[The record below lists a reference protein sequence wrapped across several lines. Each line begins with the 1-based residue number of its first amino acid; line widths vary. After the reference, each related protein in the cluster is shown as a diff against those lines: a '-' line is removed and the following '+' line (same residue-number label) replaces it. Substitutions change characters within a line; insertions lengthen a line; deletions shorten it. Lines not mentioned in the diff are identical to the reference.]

1 LTKTTNS
8 GSWLEVLQTKDLSLI
23 FTARVAMSVSRAI
36 AGIAVPLYLATLGF
50 NGVELGILYLIVA
63 LVAAGM
69 SSGIGFATNKV
80 GAKSF
85 MIIVPAMVAVA
96 GVVYAFSSDTAIL
109 FIFAALASF
118 GRGAG
123 AGAGMVGPYQPA
135 ESQLIV
141 NSITPANRNKAFS
154 MVSLASTVGALIGT
168 GLAAL
173 SGHEH
178 VVRAAAVAVFRPSML
193 LASLAALIASI
204 IAIFLS
210 SHPAKA
216 SHPTAHQQDKVFAF
230 PKRSRWLLYRLW
242 VTNTLNGAAVGMFGP
257 FVTYWLFIRY
267 HANEVTIGELY
278 LVVNI
283 ITLGSGLIAPRVA
296 ARFGTVRITSWLRIA
311 QGLLLIPL
319 ALSPTF
325 VIAGVI
331 YTIRMFAQRVALP
344 LRQSYV
350 LAMADPSEQARVAA
364 LSNLPSQI
372 VMAVSPTLTGYL
384 LDDVSLSLPFEIAS
398 VIQTISAFAYYFF
411 FKNAAPPEELADK
424 PAGSDVGPV
433 AEEVADT
440 VDLKSVEGEP
450 TT

>member
-1 LTKTTNS
+1 
-8 GSWLEVLQTKDLSLI
+8 VLQTKDLSLI
-23 FTARVAMSVSRAI
+23 FTARVAMSTSRAI

-50 NGVELGILYLIVA
+50 NGFELGILYLVVA

-85 MIIVPAMVAVA
+85 MIIVPAMVAIA
-96 GVVYAFSSDTAIL
+96 GVVYAFTTDTAVL

-141 NSITPANRNKAFS
+141 NSISATNRNRAFS
-154 MVSLASTVGALIGT
+154 LVSLASTVGALIGT

-173 SGHEH
+173 SGHES
-178 VVRAAAVAVFRPSML
+178 VLRATAVTVFRPSMFI
-193 LASLAALIASI
+193 AAVAALVASV

-210 SHPAKA
+210 NNPPQPSHTGG
-216 SHPTAHQQDKVFAF
+216 HRQERVFAF
-230 PKRSRWLLYRLW
+230 PQRSRWLLYRLW

-257 FVTYWLFIRY
+257 FVTYWLYIRFR
-267 HANEVTIGELY
+267 ANEVSIGELY
-278 LVVNI
+278 LIVNI
-283 ITLGSGLIAPRVA
+283 VTLGSGLIAPKVA
-296 ARFGTVRITSWLRIA
+296 QRFGTVRITSWLRIA
-311 QGLLLIPL
+311 QGLLLVPL
-319 ALSPTF
+319 AISPTF
-325 VIAGVI
+325 VIAGVV

-372 VMAVSPTLTGYL
+372 VMALSPTLTGYL

-398 VIQTISAFAYYFF
+398 VIQTASAFAYYFF
-411 FKNAAPPEELADK
+411 FKNAAPPEE
-424 PAGSDVGPV
+424 V
-433 AEEVADT
+433 ARAAQLLDDMRRGD
-440 VDLKSVEGEP
+440 DLEGNLP
-450 TT
+450 TME

>member
-1 LTKTTNS
+1 MTSALRS
-8 GSWLEVLQTKDLSLI
+8 GSWLDVLKTRDLSLI
-23 FTARVAMSVSRAI
+23 FTARMAMSVSRAI
-36 AGIAVPLYLATLGF
+36 AGVAVPLYLATLGF
-50 NGVELGILYLIVA
+50 NGVELGVLYLVVA

-80 GAKSF
+80 GAKTF
-85 MIIVPAMVAVA
+85 MIIVPAMVALA
-96 GVVYAFSSDTAIL
+96 GVVYAFSANTAIL

-141 NSITPANRNKAFS
+141 NSVTPANRNRAFS
-154 MVSLASTVGALIGT
+154 AVSLASTVGALIGT

-173 SGHEH
+173 SGHEL
-178 VVRAAAVAVFRPSML
+178 VARAVAVAVFRPSML
-193 LASLAALIASI
+193 IASAAALTASVIAM
-204 IAIFLS
+204 FLS
-210 SHPAKA
+210 NQPPKPTHPV
-216 SHPTAHQQDKVFAF
+216 AHKQDRVFSF
-230 PKRSRWLLYRLW
+230 PQRSRWLLYRLW

-257 FVTYWLFIRY
+257 FITYWLYIRY

-283 ITLGSGLIAPRVA
+283 ITLGSGLVAPRVA
-296 ARFGTVRITSWLRIA
+296 QRFGSVRITSWLRIA
-311 QGLLLIPL
+311 QGLLLIPF
-319 ALSPTF
+319 AISPTF
-325 VIAGVI
+325 VIAGII
-331 YTIRMFAQRVALP
+331 YTVRMFAQRVALP

-364 LSNLPSQI
+364 LSNLPSQV

-384 LDDVSLSLPFEIAS
+384 LDNVSLSLPFEIAS

-411 FKNAAPPEELADK
+411 FKDAAPPEELIPYATTVQEQAPDGTADET
-424 PAGSDVGPV
+424 P
-433 AEEVADT
+433 T
-440 VDLKSVEGEP
+440 VQ
-450 TT
+450 